1 MGSLENKVA
10 LITGAGQGIGRA
22 IAEAFAR
29 EGADIVANDLPRVSV
44 GESDGLDETVAA
56 VEALGQRALAAR
68 AEVSDHAAVQA
79 MFDAAAARFGHVD
92 ILVSNAAY
100 NCRQP
105 VLDADPQEFRRVIA
119 VNQLGLFNVCQAAAR
134 QMVRQSQN
142 GRPGANIVIISSV
155 HARVALPNNAAYAM
169 SKAAANQFC
178 LVLANE
184 LCQHRIRVNA
194 INPGWTDTPGE
205 RKYFTDE
212 QLEEGGSKLPWG
224 RLGRPDEIADAAVF
238 LGGEA
243 ASYITGAIL
252 DVDGGF
258 SFRLDSPGAGEPE
271 RD

>member
-10 LITGAGQGIGRA
+10 LVTGAGQGIGRA

-29 EGADIVANDLPRVSV
+29 EGADIVANDLPRVSA
-44 GESDGLDETVAA
+44 GERDGLDETVAKVESVGRRGLA
-56 VEALGQRALAAR
+56 VRAD
-68 AEVSDHAAVQA
+68 VSDRDAVQS
-79 MFDAAAARFGHVD
+79 MFDAAIAEFGDID
-92 ILVSNAAY
+92 ILISNAAY

-105 VLDADPQEFRRVIA
+105 VIDANPQEFRRVVE
-119 VNQLGLFNVCQAAAR
+119 VNQFGLFNVCQAGAR
-134 QMVRQSQN
+134 QMVKQSQN

-169 SKAAANQFC
+169 TKSASNQFC

-184 LCQHRIRVNA
+184 LCAHRIRVNA

-212 QLEEGGSKLPWG
+212 QIEEGGKKLPWG
-224 RLGRPDEIADAAVF
+224 RLGRPEEIANAAVF

-243 ASYITGAIL
+243 ASYITGAVL

-258 SFRLDSPGAGEPE
+258 SLRLDSPGAGEPG